1 MQQRQRGFTLI
12 ELMIVVAIIGI
23 LAAIA
28 IPQYSAY
35 TNRARV
41 TDAVSLM
48 GGIKTAITEWTS
60 TQGQNC
66 DAATNAAVFGATVPT
81 FSSTNVRGVI
91 WDRANGSIVA
101 TMQTNPAG
109 GALDG
114 QTVTLGCRVVSG
126 AVQWLCGSS
135 MNATNANFL
144 PNNCQNDA
152 LSRPDAPGGG
162 GGGGRG

>member
-48 GGIKTAITEWTS
+48 GAWKPAVSEFVSTAGS
-60 TQGQNC
+60 TC
-66 DAATNAAVFGATVPT
+66 DDATVEAILGAGAVAPT
-81 FSSTNVRGVI
+81 YTSANVASVTWATPDPGIIR
-91 WDRANGSIVA
+91 A
-101 TMQTNPAG
+101 TMQADAG
-109 GALDG
+109 LLDG
-114 QTVTLGCRVVSG
+114 AVITLGCRIVGG
-126 AVQWLCGSS
+126 AIQWVCGSS
-135 MNATNANFL
+135 LHPADSNMVPAQCR
-144 PNNCQNDA
+144 NNVNT
-152 LSRPDAPGGG
+152 RPAGGG
-162 GGGGRG
+162 GAVS